1 MLNFRLIVNFDSPS
15 DHISETSF
23 LSVIFS
29 LKLVVQIVKKGIPSD
44 ILLLFQM
51 TYEQD
56 AGIKPET
63 QNCPD
68 TPSQLTGICMPVP

>member
-1 MLNFRLIVNFDSPS
+1 MLNFRLIVTFDCPS
-15 DHISETSF
+15 DHISETSY

-29 LKLVVQIVKKGIPSD
+29 LRLVVQIVKKNIPRD

-56 AGIKPET
+56 AGIKPKT

-68 TPSQLTGICMPVP
+68 